1 MYIYI
6 YIHTYITFHY
16 ISLHFITFH
25 YISLHYIT
33 YIHDV
38 TLRYVTVTVAVTV
51 TLTSHTYMDT
61 YITIWCMKVH
71 IISGGFECPAKD
83 DSLHF
88 RLFHGQTVKGPP
100 VENELPQFMSFS

>member
-1 MYIYI
+1 MYVCVYI
-6 YIHTYITFHY
+6 YIHTYIHTLHFITFRY

-83 DSLHF
+83 DSLRF
-88 RLFHGQTVKGPP
+88 SLFHGQTVKGPP
-100 VENELPQFMSFS
+100 VEN